1 MLKKDDI
8 RYMTNSAFYLRGEEL
23 YAGGK
28 VIRIFVEEADD
39 GIWVIE
45 TKVRGSGRNVYD
57 VHLVYND
64 RTDELEDSFC
74 TCPAYY
80 NYDCLCKHCV
90 AALLAFA
97 EETGHNA
104 GMSAVKAKAGNGG
117 GKEPLWI
124 RQTETST
131 AMKELLDRRFL
142 QRVFPMNHME
152 IYGQVH
158 LEPTFTLRDGH
169 ASVQFRIGISQMYVI
184 KDVLEFLDRM
194 DAAEVY
200 AYGKKLEFPHMKE
213 AFAGDSRKMLEF
225 ILDWAVKNRAKYRA
239 PRWYSYGN
247 SPKVREMELNTEELE
262 RFLIATD
269 GQPFRGQ
276 YGREGERDWRTVEGK
291 QELTLTLE
299 GKKDGIEVK
308 AEEFHGY
315 QGNRYVI
322 CFADGLVYLTDRK
335 DVEPV
340 RDFLFCMD
348 QVPYRTAFIRKE
360 DAPVFCSQLLPALE
374 RFFLS
379 EKKDFD
385 ASEYMQQPASFEI
398 YLDAPQKDF
407 VTGKLFAVYGEE
419 KYAVY
424 GKRKETEG
432 TGIRDLFREM
442 EVGQAVA
449 SYFNAYDEEGAM
461 MALSGDEEKLYGLM
475 AEGIPKMQEL
485 GEVFV
490 SEALKRFSVTQ
501 AAKVSMGISL
511 AGDLLELTVSAGDMP
526 MDQLVEILSK
536 YDRKK
541 KFYRLKNGSFVDL
554 DGGDMGLLARLKDE
568 LGITDRQLRQERIA
582 LPKYRALYLDGE
594 LKEQRA
600 FRAAK
605 DRNFKELVRNMKT
618 VEDNDFEIPASL
630 EDIMREYQKK
640 GFLWM
645 KTLKHNGFGGIL
657 ADDMGLGK
665 TLQVIAF
672 LLSEY
677 IDAQPSENKRCLIV
691 TPSSLVF
698 NWSSEIERFAPA
710 LHVKT
715 VTGTAAER
723 REIIQESGERDIL
736 LTSYDLLKRD
746 MDGYAGI
753 RFYCQVIDEA
763 QYIKN
768 HNTQAA
774 KAVKEIEAGF
784 KLALTGTPMENRLSE
799 LWSIFDYLMPG
810 FLYSYQHFRET
821 IEIPAVQNGD
831 GETMGKLRKMIG
843 PFVLR
848 RLKRDVLT
856 DLPDKLEENMYAKLE
871 GEQQK
876 LYDAHVQRM
885 RMMLDKTSEEEFR
898 TSKIQILAELTKLR
912 QICCD
917 PALVFEGY
925 EENSAKTDMCLDLV
939 RNAVNGGHKMLVFSQ
954 FTSMLDR
961 LEEALEREGIP
972 CYMLTGATPKEKRVQ
987 MVEEFNKGDTQV
999 FCISLKAGGTGLNLT
1014 SADIVIHYDPWWN
1027 LAVQNQATDR
1037 AHRIGQE
1044 NVVNVYKLIV
1054 KGTIEDN
1061 IVKLQERKKELAE
1074 QVLGGDGVGSGS
1086 FTREELLELLGGMTK

>member
-1 MLKKDDI
+1 
-8 RYMTNSAFYLRGEEL
+8 
-23 YAGGK
+23 
-28 VIRIFVEEADD
+28 
-39 GIWVIE
+39 
-45 TKVRGSGRNVYD
+45 
-57 VHLVYND
+57 
-64 RTDELEDSFC
+64 
-74 TCPAYY
+74 
-80 NYDCLCKHCV
+80 
-90 AALLAFA
+90 
-97 EETGHNA
+97 
-104 GMSAVKAKAGNGG
+104 
-117 GKEPLWI
+117 
-124 RQTETST
+124 
-131 AMKELLDRRFL
+131 
-142 QRVFPMNHME
+142 
-152 IYGQVH
+152 
-158 LEPTFTLRDGH
+158 
-169 ASVQFRIGISQMYVI
+169 
-184 KDVLEFLDRM
+184 
-194 DAAEVY
+194 
-200 AYGKKLEFPHMKE
+200 
-213 AFAGDSRKMLEF
+213 
-225 ILDWAVKNRAKYRA
+225 
-239 PRWYSYGN
+239 
-247 SPKVREMELNTEELE
+247 
-262 RFLIATD
+262 
-269 GQPFRGQ
+269 
-276 YGREGERDWRTVEGK
+276 
-291 QELTLTLE
+291 
-299 GKKDGIEVK
+299 
-308 AEEFHGY
+308 
-315 QGNRYVI
+315 
-322 CFADGLVYLTDRK
+322 
-335 DVEPV
+335 
-340 RDFLFCMD
+340 
-348 QVPYRTAFIRKE
+348 
-360 DAPVFCSQLLPALE
+360 
-374 RFFLS
+374 
-379 EKKDFD
+379 
-385 ASEYMQQPASFEI
+385 
-398 YLDAPQKDF
+398 
-407 VTGKLFAVYGEE
+407 
-419 KYAVY
+419 
-424 GKRKETEG
+424 
-432 TGIRDLFREM
+432 
-442 EVGQAVA
+442 
-449 SYFNAYDEEGAM
+449 
-461 MALSGDEEKLYGLM
+461 M

-511 AGDLLELTVSAGDMP
+511 AGDLLELTVSAGDMS

-600 FRAAK
+600 FRAVK
-605 DRNFKELVRNMKT
+605 DRNFKELVRNTKT

-691 TPSSLVF
+691 TPASLVF

-784 KLALTGTPMENRLSE
+784 KLALTGTPVENRLSE

-987 MVEEFNKGDTQV
+987 MVEEFNK
-999 FCISLKAGGTGLNLT
+999 
-1014 SADIVIHYDPWWN
+1014 
-1027 LAVQNQATDR
+1027 
-1037 AHRIGQE
+1037 
-1044 NVVNVYKLIV
+1044 
-1054 KGTIEDN
+1054 
-1061 IVKLQERKKELAE
+1061 
-1074 QVLGGDGVGSGS
+1074 
-1086 FTREELLELLGGMTK
+1086 